1 MLRTC
6 LIALTVLALF
16 AGTVQAQPLSATEP
30 TDPAQKGP
38 WREAWYAYGRDIRAY
53 CGTHFLD
60 HIQACLNREMATQ
73 GVSPAF
79 FADLYRTA
87 PKPALPPVPRGTT
100 TTCRWT
106 SSGGMDAYESTMIC
120 TTD

>member
-1 MLRTC
+1 MLHFC
-6 LIALTVLALF
+6 LIVVMFLALIAHDVR
-16 AGTVQAQPLSATEP
+16 AGSLSATP
-30 TDPAQKGP
+30 PVDPAQVGA
-38 WREAWYAYGRDIRAY
+38 WREAWYAYGRDIRAW
-53 CGTHFLD
+53 CATHALNA
-60 HIQACLNREMATQ
+60 IQPCLQREMATQ

-106 SSGGMDAYESTMIC
+106 SSTYESTMIC